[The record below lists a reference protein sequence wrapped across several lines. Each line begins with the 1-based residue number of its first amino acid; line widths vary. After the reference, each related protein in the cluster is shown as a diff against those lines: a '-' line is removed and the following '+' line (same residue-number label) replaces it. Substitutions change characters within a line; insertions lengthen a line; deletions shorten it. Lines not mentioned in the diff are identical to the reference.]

1 MGNWSGFYPCLNYG
15 SPHTMN
21 KLYLWPC
28 QWKVVLM
35 EFLRRRFQAR
45 RLALGFTLLGSTSV
59 AHGFYQISPTEW
71 QAWPGYCQSRYV
83 GVPGGSES
91 PYAGLVKPDVAAK
104 AHAMLGESYV
114 HVHHA
119 CYAMMLIARAE
130 RLQGRDDARMKANL
144 NMAIGEVGYVLPRIP
159 PSVPVHWK
167 MLTIQARALYMGGK
181 KQPAIDALRQIIR
194 RKPDFVDGYVV
205 LGNFLYKEGKYAEAR
220 EVLQTGLEKVPAP
233 TAEMHY
239 FLGMIMLKEG
249 SFDGAR
255 DHAQKAYKLGY
266 PLPGLRNKLKA
277 AGHW

>member
-1 MGNWSGFYPCLNYG
+1 MGNWSGFYPCLNFG

-21 KLYLWPC
+21 KSVVSPLARQTLPMGAGC
-28 QWKVVLM
+28 QPGWTL
-35 EFLRRRFQAR
+35 
-45 RLALGFTLLGSTSV
+45 RLALSLAMLMCASV
-59 AHGFYQISPTEW
+59 ARSYEIAPSEW
-71 QAWPGYCQSRYV
+71 AAWPDYCKTRYV
-83 GVPGGSES
+83 RVPGGSES
-91 PYAGLVKPDVAAK
+91 AYVRLVSPDMINKAK
-104 AHAMLGESYV
+104 AMLGESWY

-130 RLQGRDDARMKANL
+130 RYQGRDQQRVDEALHA
-144 NMAIGEVGYVLPRIP
+144 AVGETNYVLPRIP

-167 MLTIQARALYMGGK
+167 MLTIQSRALYVSGK
-181 KQPAIDALRQIIR
+181 KQPAIDALKQIIR
-194 RKPDFVDGYVV
+194 RKPDLVDGYVV

-220 EVLQTGLEKVPAP
+220 EVLQAGLEKVPTP

-239 FLGMIMLKEG
+239 FLGMIMLKQG